1 MFLQF
6 KTLTFRNILSYGNKD
21 SVIHF
26 QEGLNLIVGKNGRG
40 KSTMT
45 DALCFCLYGKPYREI
60 PIPKLVNNKN
70 KKGLR
75 VEVSFKK
82 DNDEWTITRTIKPDS
97 IKITKNDVE
106 QKLES
111 HKSLIQETIDSIL
124 GVNYSLFKQIIS
136 LSSLYNKPFIDLDAK
151 EKRDTL
157 ESIFNLKAFSIMAKN
172 LKKTANVV
180 KGDLEIK
187 EREIVI
193 LKESTLS
200 LVNQL
205 KDLETQEDLKKKT
218 NQTKIDGLKS
228 EIDEYYEKIAK
239 TYKDLENLQE
249 NAIFVPEIDDSA
261 KMKMVATISSLKS
274 ELTVL
279 EKKLAKV
286 RSGDLKEFGI
296 DSEIEPLVSL
306 EAKESAKVNLELRKL
321 NAEISEWESEK
332 RSVGERFSNKMSQI
346 ESEIG
351 ITSIRSVALNDSK
364 CQELNKRNSII
375 SSKIAENNEKVKK
388 MKNAE
393 GICSQCFQ
401 VVGEEH
407 KEKEIQILTNSTNEL
422 TEESLKNDKEIKKRS
437 ESLFSEKSAEF
448 EKKKEDLQKQNVI
461 ETNNILEKLQ
471 NFRKTLLDVQ
481 TNWQEFQKSTSDKV
495 AAIVELKK
503 KDILI
508 ELSSEIQ
515 EKTNLLKLTEKDYLE
530 VQEEEKKVKALR
542 EEKERCDRLTNE
554 AKNRLAVYE
563 NSIKVKSEQLK
574 EMENYVP
581 TSFDNLKKDIETKKT
596 YGKKLNDEIKG
607 LREKTKIY
615 EIIKSILDDD
625 GMKRFFF
632 IRLLPKLNQLINNYL
647 DFFELP
653 IRFAFNDTFEES
665 LTDLSGE
672 EYVFNSFSA
681 GEQFRINLSIT
692 LSFIELNKMLN
703 SFNCNIQFFD
713 EIFDSG
719 VDVDGMDLVL
729 EKIKDM
735 CDKAKTASYIISHRE
750 IDDSVN
756 IDRIIKV
763 EKKDGFSLI
772 ST

>member
-1 MFLQF
+1 MYLHF

-21 SVIHF
+21 STIHF

-75 VEVSFKK
+75 VEVAFAK
-82 DNDEWTITRTIKPDS
+82 DGDEYTITRTLKPDS
-97 IKITKNDVE
+97 IKIMKNGDE

-193 LKESTLS
+193 LKDSTLS

-205 KDLETQEDLKKKT
+205 KDLEQQEENKKIA
-218 NQTKIDGLKS
+218 NQAKIDNLKREIEETTRNIDKTYTELNDLQLNDIYIPETDDSEKMKIIAVISTLKS
-228 EIDEYYEKIAK
+228 ER
-239 TYKDLENLQE
+239 TNLEN
-249 NAIFVPEIDDSA
+249 
-261 KMKMVATISSLKS
+261 
-274 ELTVL
+274 
-279 EKKLAKV
+279 KLAKV
-286 RSGDLKEFGI
+286 RNNDLKEFGI
-296 DSEIEPLVSL
+296 DTLIKPLVEAENKELAKYNTETKDLSL
-306 EAKESAKVNLELRKL
+306 QIIEWENEKKLLTEKL
-321 NAEISEWESEK
+321 NNKSSHLLEEMQSISVK
-332 RSVGERFSNKMSQI
+332 TVKM
-346 ESEIG
+346 
-351 ITSIRSVALNDSK
+351 TDPK
-364 CQELNKRNSII
+364 CQELSKRNNII
-375 SSKIAENNEKVKK
+375 SSQITENNQKIKK
-388 MKNAE
+388 MEKTE
-393 GICSQCFQ
+393 GVCSHCFQ

-407 KEKEIQILTNSTNEL
+407 KQKEINLLNSKNSELIDEL
-422 TEESLKNDKEIKKRS
+422 TKNDTELETTARETYHAKYDVLVVAQTELDKNYKIESNSIDEKMTELKKTFAEIQSQFKDFQKQNS
-437 ESLFSEKSAEF
+437 ESVSKIVE
-448 EKKKEDLQKQNVI
+448 EKKKE
-461 ETNNILEKLQ
+461 
-471 NFRKTLLDVQ
+471 LL
-481 TNWQEFQKSTSDKV
+481 F
-495 AAIVELKK
+495 EL
-503 KDILI
+503 LA
-508 ELSSEIQ
+508 EIQ
-515 EKTNLLKLTEKDYLE
+515 EKNNHLTLNETNYSLMLA
-530 VQEEEKKVKALR
+530 EEKKVKSLR
-542 EEKERCDRLTNE
+542 EEKERVSRLINE
-554 AKNRLAVYE
+554 SKNRISVLE
-563 NSIKVKSEQLK
+563 NSLKLKTEQAK
-574 EMENYVP
+574 EMIEYVP

-596 YGKKLNDEIKG
+596 YGKKLNEEIKQ

-632 IRLLPKLNQLINNYL
+632 IRLLPKLNQLVNNYL

-719 VDVDGMDLVL
+719 VDADGMDLVL

-750 IDDSVN
+750 IDDSMN

-763 EKKDGFSLI
+763 EKKEGFSLI
-772 ST
+772 TT